1 MSLLQ
6 KECHRKTLM
15 SKLQAEHEESV
26 RLAILL
32 EVQAEREESKR
43 WAKSAEDRELEL
55 AGV

>member
-15 SKLQAEHEESV
+15 SKLQTDHEESV